1 MTKIFL
7 TGVILLLSACTT
19 LQKSNE
25 SKGAYYQDDG
35 PHAQIDIQLDDIK
48 DAIPKI
54 EPINNSTKKPYKVFG
69 EKYVPMTKI
78 IPYKEKGYASWY
90 GKKYHGNK
98 TSIGETYNMYE
109 MSGAHKT
116 LPLPSYLSVR
126 NLKNNKEV
134 IIRLND
140 RGPFLKDRIVDLSYA
155 AAYKLDII
163 EKGSEFVEI
172 ELINPEKYSPENLD
186 QSSFLQVGAFKDYL
200 NGQALLNKI
209 NTLDFSNEF
218 ESKIIKINDL
228 FHVLIGPISDNISLL
243 EIKEKLETEYSLSV
257 YVKKY

>member
-1 MTKIFL
+1 MMKIFL
-7 TGVILLLSACTT
+7 TGLILLLSACTT

-35 PHAQIDIQLDDIK
+35 PHARIDIQLDDIK

-69 EKYVPMTKI
+69 ETYVPMTKI
-78 IPYKEKGYASWY
+78 IPFKEKGYASWY

-116 LPLPSYLSVR
+116 LPLPSYLRVR

-228 FHVLIGPISDNISLL
+228 FHVLIGPISDNITLL

>member
-1 MTKIFL
+1 
-7 TGVILLLSACTT
+7 
-19 LQKSNE
+19 
-25 SKGAYYQDDG
+25 
-35 PHAQIDIQLDDIK
+35 
-48 DAIPKI
+48 
-54 EPINNSTKKPYKVFG
+54 
-69 EKYVPMTKI
+69 MTKI

-116 LPLPSYLSVR
+116 LPLPSYLRVR

-186 QSSFLQVGAFKDYL
+186 QASFLQVGAFRDYL

-228 FHVLIGPISDNISLL
+228 FHVLVGPIGDNITLL

>member
-69 EKYVPMTKI
+69 ETYVPMTKI
-78 IPYKEKGYASWY
+78 IPFKEKGYASWY

-116 LPLPSYLSVR
+116 LPLPSYLRVH

-140 RGPFLKDRIVDLSYA
+140 RGPFLKDRIVDLSY
-155 AAYKLDII
+155 
-163 EKGSEFVEI
+163 
-172 ELINPEKYSPENLD
+172 NLWTN
-186 QSSFLQVGAFKDYL
+186 QCPTQ
-200 NGQALLNKI
+200 
-209 NTLDFSNEF
+209 
-218 ESKIIKINDL
+218 
-228 FHVLIGPISDNISLL
+228 
-243 EIKEKLETEYSLSV
+243 
-257 YVKKY
+257 

>member
-25 SKGAYYQDDG
+25 SKGAYYQDDC

-116 LPLPSYLSVR
+116 LPLPSYLRVR

-186 QSSFLQVGAFKDYL
+186 QSSFIQVGAFKDYL

-218 ESKIIKINDL
+218 
-228 FHVLIGPISDNISLL
+228 
-243 EIKEKLETEYSLSV
+243 
-257 YVKKY
+257 

>member
-7 TGVILLLSACTT
+7 IGVILLLSACTT

-69 EKYVPMTKI
+69 ETYVPMTKI

-116 LPLPSYLSVR
+116 LPLPSYLRVR

-172 ELINPEKYSPENLD
+172 ELINPAKYSPKNLD

-228 FHVLIGPISDNISLL
+228 FHVLIGPISDNITLL

>member
-7 TGVILLLSACTT
+7 IGVILLLSACTT

-35 PHAQIDIQLDDIK
+35 PHARIDIQLDDIK

-69 EKYVPMTKI
+69 ETYVPMTKI
-78 IPYKEKGYASWY
+78 IPFKEKGYASWY

-116 LPLPSYLSVR
+116 LPLPSYLRVR

-228 FHVLIGPISDNISLL
+228 FHVLIGPISDNITLL

>member
-1 MTKIFL
+1 MMKIFL
-7 TGVILLLSACTT
+7 TGLILLLSACSTV
-19 LQKSNE
+19 QKTNDN
-25 SKGAYYQDDG
+25 KGAYYQDDG

-48 DAIPKI
+48 DATPKI
-54 EPINNSTKKPYKVFG
+54 EAINNNTKKPYKVFG

-116 LPLPSYLSVR
+116 LPLPSYLRVR
-126 NLKNNKEV
+126 NLKNNKQV

-140 RGPFLKDRIVDLSYA
+140 RGPFLKNRVVDLSYA

-163 EKGSEFVEI
+163 EKGSEYVEI
-172 ELINPEKYSPENLD
+172 ELIDPEKNNPASVNQL
-186 QSSFLQVGAFKDYL
+186 SFLQVGAFKDYL
-200 NGQALLNKI
+200 NGQVLLNKI
-209 NTLDFSNEF
+209 NTLDFSSEF
-218 ESKIIKINDL
+218 DSKIIKINDL
-228 FHVLIGPISDNISLL
+228 FHVLIGPVVDNTALL
-243 EIKEKLETEYSLSV
+243 KIKEKLESEYSLSV